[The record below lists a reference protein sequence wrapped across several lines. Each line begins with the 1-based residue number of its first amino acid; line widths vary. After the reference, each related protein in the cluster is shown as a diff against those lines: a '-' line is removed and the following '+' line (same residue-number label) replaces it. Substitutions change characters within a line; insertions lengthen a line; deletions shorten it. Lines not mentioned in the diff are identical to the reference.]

1 VPELE
6 TISHESG
13 AKAGVELAG
22 AGGVGHIVGWWLAC
36 AGASPFGPSQT
47 TVVTVLQPPRAPCDV
62 TGPASAAWT
71 KLPRA
76 AVMPARTFGATQL
89 LHFGSD
95 APPAWFLASEAFE
108 LAPQTLFHDPAHD
121 WPHVPLSAAPSAA
134 TSGLSST
141 NRLAGLV
148 LRDLLRTTGGSAEL
162 LGETLGASR
171 RSIYNW
177 LKGKPVRSEFATRA
191 ERLQL
196 LLAPL
201 REDWHPQALSG
212 WLQRGDP
219 SSAELAAQERWVELE
234 ERVRDALR
242 PLRPHE
248 DVDESAEVRPSE
260 PWPESAI
267 RAALDEFNSPPPA
280 PARKS
285 TWRPR
290 ELTGATP
297 EHDEE

>member
-1 VPELE
+1 
-6 TISHESG
+6 
-13 AKAGVELAG
+13 
-22 AGGVGHIVGWWLAC
+22 
-36 AGASPFGPSQT
+36 
-47 TVVTVLQPPRAPCDV
+47 
-62 TGPASAAWT
+62 
-71 KLPRA
+71 
-76 AVMPARTFGATQL
+76 MPL
-89 LHFGSD
+89 I
-95 APPAWFLASEAFE
+95 
-108 LAPQTLFHDPAHD
+108 
-121 WPHVPLSAAPSAA
+121 AAPSTAM
-134 TSGLSST
+134 SGLSST
-141 NRLAGLV
+141 SRLAGQV
-148 LRDLLRTTGGSAEL
+148 LRDLMRTTGGSAEL
-162 LGETLGASR
+162 LGDTLGASR

-212 WLQRGDP
+212 WLQRGEP
-219 SSAELAAQERWVELE
+219 SPAELAAQERWVELE
-234 ERVRDALR
+234 ERVREALR
-242 PLRPHE
+242 PLRPYE
-248 DVDESAEVRPSE
+248 GADESIEPGPSE

-285 TWRPR
+285 AWRPR